1 MGNRNFG
8 LLTFQ
13 LYLPVVA
20 AVCYTVL
27 KNRRTILWQ
36 KKHDRKNAVR
46 SGDDVTCPNCGS
58 HNVRCIPYPKV
69 EFGIWFVL
77 WLIVAFGGYMISVFI
92 TIVGI
97 IFWSIA
103 LVIRLKQNK
112 LAKQFVRMQCITCGT
127 EFDVARSELM
137 KGGSGK

>member
-1 MGNRNFG
+1 MAEETRQE
-8 LLTFQ
+8 T
-13 LYLPVVA
+13 
-20 AVCYTVL
+20 
-27 KNRRTILWQ
+27 
-36 KKHDRKNAVR
+36 AVR

-69 EFGIWFVL
+69 EFGLWFVL

-112 LAKQFVRMQCITCGT
+112 LARQYVRMQCITCLLYTSLSAYNGFFGCKHFSKCNAFL
-127 EFDVARSELM
+127 EAHGIDPIDWDLNH
-137 KGGSGK
+137 

>member
-1 MGNRNFG
+1 MAEETR
-8 LLTFQ
+8 Q
-13 LYLPVVA
+13 E
-20 AVCYTVL
+20 
-27 KNRRTILWQ
+27 
-36 KKHDRKNAVR
+36 NAVR

-92 TIVGI
+92 TIAGI
-97 IFWSIA
+97 VFWSIA

-112 LAKQFVRMQCITCGT
+112 LAKTVHSDAVHHLRNRASMWQ
-127 EFDVARSELM
+127 EAELYER
-137 KGGSGK
+137 GQR

>member
-1 MGNRNFG
+1 MAEETR
-8 LLTFQ
+8 Q
-13 LYLPVVA
+13 E
-20 AVCYTVL
+20 
-27 KNRRTILWQ
+27 
-36 KKHDRKNAVR
+36 NAVR
-46 SGDDVTCPNCGS
+46 SGDAVTCPNCGS

-77 WLIVAFGGYMISVFI
+77 WLIIAFGGYMISVFI

-112 LAKQFVRMQCITCGT
+112 LARQYVRLPVSYNNLTLPT
-127 EFDVARSELM
+127 THPV
-137 KGGSGK
+137 

>member
-1 MGNRNFG
+1 MAEETR
-8 LLTFQ
+8 Q
-13 LYLPVVA
+13 E
-20 AVCYTVL
+20 
-27 KNRRTILWQ
+27 
-36 KKHDRKNAVR
+36 NAVR

-77 WLIVAFGGYMISVFI
+77 WLIVAFGGYIISVF
-92 TIVGI
+92 I

-112 LAKQFVRMQCITCGT
+112 LARQYVRMQCITCGT

-137 KGGSGK
+137 KGGVSK

>member
-1 MGNRNFG
+1 MAEE
-8 LLTFQ
+8 TQ
-13 LYLPVVA
+13 
-20 AVCYTVL
+20 
-27 KNRRTILWQ
+27 Q
-36 KKHDRKNAVR
+36 ENAVR

-58 HNVRCIPYPKV
+58 HNVRCIPYPKA

-112 LAKQFVRMQCITCGT
+112 LARQYVRMQCTTCGT

-137 KGGSGK
+137 KGATVNEQGLSCEHFWSNRRRKHTCGRKSPNQSV

>member
-1 MGNRNFG
+1 MAEE
-8 LLTFQ
+8 TQ
-13 LYLPVVA
+13 
-20 AVCYTVL
+20 
-27 KNRRTILWQ
+27 Q
-36 KKHDRKNAVR
+36 ENAVR

-69 EFGIWFVL
+69 EFGAWFVL
-77 WLIVAFGGYMISVFI
+77 WLVVAFGGYMISVFI

-112 LAKQFVRMQCITCGT
+112 LARQYVRMQCTTCGT

-137 KGGSGK
+137 KGGNGK

>member
-1 MGNRNFG
+1 M
-8 LLTFQ
+8 
-13 LYLPVVA
+13 
-20 AVCYTVL
+20 
-27 KNRRTILWQ
+27 
-36 KKHDRKNAVR
+36 
-46 SGDDVTCPNCGS
+46 
-58 HNVRCIPYPKV
+58 

-92 TIVGI
+92 AIAGM

-112 LAKQFVRMQCITCGT
+112 LSRQYVRMQCITCGT

>member
-1 MGNRNFG
+1 MAEETRQE
-8 LLTFQ
+8 T
-13 LYLPVVA
+13 
-20 AVCYTVL
+20 
-27 KNRRTILWQ
+27 
-36 KKHDRKNAVR
+36 AVR

-112 LAKQFVRMQCITCGT
+112 LAKQYIRMRCITCGT
-127 EFDVARSELM
+127 NFDVARSELA
-137 KGGSGK
+137 KGGSSK

>member
-1 MGNRNFG
+1 MDEQQINENKT
-8 LLTFQ
+8 L
-13 LYLPVVA
+13 
-20 AVCYTVL
+20 
-27 KNRRTILWQ
+27 
-36 KKHDRKNAVR
+36 
-46 SGDDVTCPNCGS
+46 SGDDIARPNCGS
-58 HNVRCIPYPKV
+58 HNVRCVPYPKV
-69 EFGIWFVL
+69 EFGAWFIL

-97 IFWSIA
+97 IFWSIV

-112 LAKQFVRMQCITCGT
+112 LARQYVRMQCITCGT

>member
-1 MGNRNFG
+1 M
-8 LLTFQ
+8 
-13 LYLPVVA
+13 
-20 AVCYTVL
+20 
-27 KNRRTILWQ
+27 
-36 KKHDRKNAVR
+36 
-46 SGDDVTCPNCGS
+46 
-58 HNVRCIPYPKV
+58 

-92 TIVGI
+92 AIAGM

-112 LAKQFVRMQCITCGT
+112 LARQYVRMQCITCGI

-137 KGGSGK
+137 KGGSGKWARIIV